1 MFDWTI
7 SIGNILQISAFAG
20 SVIWM
25 FLTMRADLRLLR
37 SDLEHIEKRQNSLN
51 EAFTQLGVILT
62 QVAVQD
68 NRLHMLEK
76 NLDELRHGQGFV
88 SQYKVGVV

>member
-7 SIGNILQISAFAG
+7 SIGNVFQIIAFVA
-20 SVIWM
+20 SVAWM
-25 FLTMRADLRLLR
+25 FQTMRADLKVLR

-88 SQYKVGVV
+88 GVSRTV